1 MDLEKNMFRKFVA
14 LLVSVFVA
22 VTGVLFIVFNFS
34 GYFIGGAYAID
45 DEFTSAVRDDVFV
58 IFDQQAS
65 KASSLDNLSK
75 SDFMTILDE
84 SFDAKF
90 FENLILNSRAS
101 FLEAPIS
108 ESGMITFSFNLGID
122 DEIVDSL
129 VSGFLSKSLP
139 SNLPAAELNEMRYVV
154 ESDFRSNVLNELSTD
169 YVFQVMVNPVQGVS
183 NVGELI
189 DKGSLFLNV
198 VIGVLSFAAILFI
211 FILCLGDLKFL
222 LVIVAFIDLL
232 MAFILYALIFTL
244 DDFSS
249 ILLNS
254 FDGGFAFKNLFDVLS
269 LRLQE
274 GLFSP
279 FLILVSSGVA
289 MSLIAIVVY
298 RRSFNSAA

>member
-1 MDLEKNMFRKFVA
+1 MFRKFVA

-22 VTGVLFIVFNFS
+22 VIGILFIIFNFS

-45 DEFTSAVRDDVFV
+45 EEFTSAVRDDVFV

-65 KASSLDNLSK
+65 NTNSLDSLSK
-75 SDFMTILDE
+75 SEIMTILDE
-84 SFDAKF
+84 SFDDKF

-108 ESGMITFSFNLGID
+108 ESGVITFSFNLGID
-122 DEIVDSL
+122 DQIVDSL

-154 ESDFRSNVLNELSTD
+154 ESDFRNNVLNELSAD
-169 YVFQVMVNPVQGVS
+169 YVFQVMVNPVKGVS

-189 DKGSLFLNV
+189 DRGSLFLNV
-198 VIGVLSFAAILFI
+198 VMSVLLFAAILSI

-232 MAFILYALIFTL
+232 MAFILYAIIFTL
-244 DDFSS
+244 GDFSS

-274 GLFSP
+274 GFFIP
-279 FLILVSSGVA
+279 FLVLVSSGVL
-289 MSLIAIVVY
+289 MSLIAIVVS

>member
-1 MDLEKNMFRKFVA
+1 MFRKFVA